1 MNSLLAVKSI
11 DRKGEKKKG
20 KKKNS
25 LQAEIIT
32 ILFLLL
38 DW

>member
-11 DRKGEKKKG
+11 DRK
-20 KKKNS
+20 KNLS

-32 ILFLLL
+32 ILFLFL

>member
-11 DRKGEKKKG
+11 DRK
-20 KKKNS
+20 KKKNLS

-32 ILFLLL
+32 ILFLFL

>member
-1 MNSLLAVKSI
+1 MMNSLLAVKSI
-11 DRKGEKKKG
+11 DRKEK
-20 KKKNS
+20 NLS

-32 ILFLLL
+32 ILFLFL

>member
-11 DRKGEKKKG
+11 DRK
-20 KKKNS
+20 KKNLS

-32 ILFLLL
+32 ILFLFL